1 MSSII
6 RLIDVKYIHIEL
18 ECLAVC
24 PLKLYKKKDIIIQR
38 SVMPMEQ
45 ELDYTAIGDRIRR
58 YRELSRMTQEQL
70 SELCSLSTGYIG
82 HLERGTRSPSFETLA
97 RISQIL
103 RVSLDDLVF
112 GEAEISNNMIKIL
125 ALTLEDKNPE
135 KVKVFLKTVC
145 ALADKI
151 DEF

>member
-1 MSSII
+1 
-6 RLIDVKYIHIEL
+6 
-18 ECLAVC
+18 
-24 PLKLYKKKDIIIQR
+24 
-38 SVMPMEQ
+38 MEQ

-82 HLERGTRSPSFETLA
+82 HLERGTRSPSLETLA
-97 RISQIL
+97 KISQIL

-125 ALTLEDKNPE
+125 ALTLEDKNPG